1 MRINHTHLG
10 LLPAVQITHWFSLL
24 LFCNP
29 FFCPDNTITRESGRV
44 VGWGGWNL
52 HTFVHSHTPQ
62 HRHRGS
68 KQSNAVLHT
77 APVHVLF
84 ICLLKHPETL
94 FLSTFKL
101 KTVHWQGHAFNTHKR
116 HLWKSNHY
124 LNHRASTW
132 KQTRPPTRI
141 SGPMLCRR
149 LWLVAFHLW
158 GRRKQMSNEM
168 NGNHCHICWAPAR
181 AALDTDNCKSKQI
194 MNIKTVTWFSPFLL
208 HSLSI

>member
-1 MRINHTHLG
+1 M
-10 LLPAVQITHWFSLL
+10 
-24 LFCNP
+24 
-29 FFCPDNTITRESGRV
+29 ITRENGRV

-84 ICLLKHPETL
+84 ICLLKRPETL
-94 FLSTFKL
+94 SLSLLSNSKL
-101 KTVHWQGHAFNTHKR
+101 YIDRDMPSTHTEDA
-116 HLWKSNHY
+116 LWKSNHY
-124 LNHRASTW
+124 LNHRAGTW
-132 KQTRPPTRI
+132 KQTCPPTRI
-141 SGPMLCRR
+141 SGPMLCTR

-181 AALDTDNCKSKQI
+181 AALDTDNYQSKQI
-194 MNIKTVTWFSPFLL
+194 MNIKTITWFSPFLL